1 MQGGVQGA
9 GCRVGVGAPGA
20 QVSLGRL
27 ETLLQEFEAE
37 GPHRTGVT
45 AMLRHAITIIALTAV
60 IATSPRQLMAGSIA
74 GQVFSLATHQPTF
87 FRAAPILFPK
97 KILSIMIFPED
108 DQESRRKK
116 GQLLDT
122 LEQVAEEAPWKFGF
136 SERMYKE
143 TKYSLEAPLHAIR
156 AAWFY
161 PELSALHHAA
171 LLTYDVFK
179 ATCRQRGHTFLL
191 HRDLPTHF
199 AQYTRGS
206 REEVEV
212 PGSGLLYSTLE
223 FLVEEE
229 VVRREVRGAE
239 ERFHLAKYWRA
250 EEGIVRGL
258 REVLER
264 PPWVLAVDL
273 EDQARFARIH
283 GDREQM
289 AAARSI
295 VGRAVIMV
303 G

>member
-1 MQGGVQGA
+1 MQGGA
-9 GCRVGVGAPGA
+9 SGA

-250 EEGIVRGL
+250 EEGIARGL

-295 VGRAVIMV
+295 VGRAVTMV